1 MYGQKMSGQ
10 MMRAPRPLVNSPL
23 PDRPSGSAARRRA
36 ARDTGTPRAEV
47 PRYESIL
54 RTLRTAI
61 QRGRY
66 PVGAMLPPEL
76 ELCTMFAASRHTVRE
91 AIRRLAEQGL
101 VSRRAGSGT
110 TVLRRT
116 PADGFTQQISAL
128 PDLLA
133 YVKNARLE
141 ILEERDVRANA
152 AEAKL
157 LHCRQGQVWHR
168 LAALKHLKGADRPV
182 AYVIAYVHCDH
193 PALRSVLDRRGVPLH
208 DFIED
213 KIGQRIVAVEQEFA
227 AQPLLGREA
236 AALGREPGYAGF
248 VIARRYLPEHGSA
261 VLVTSTIFPHDRMRY
276 SMSLKLA

>member
-1 MYGQKMSGQ
+1 
-10 MMRAPRPLVNSPL
+10 MRAPRPVVNRSDASP
-23 PDRPSGSAARRRA
+23 PRGPAARRRVGA
-36 ARDTGTPRAEV
+36 SGAREPV
-47 PRYESIL
+47 PRYETIL
-54 RTLRTAI
+54 RTLRAGI

-66 PVGAMLPPEL
+66 PVGSLLPPEL
-76 ELCTMFAASRHTVRE
+76 ALSDLFGASRHTVRE

-101 VSRRAGSGT
+101 VSRRPGRGT

-141 ILEERDVRANA
+141 VLDARDVRAGA
-152 AEAKL
+152 AEASL

-168 LAALKHLKGADRPV
+168 LAALKHLKGAPRPV
-182 AYVIAYVHCDH
+182 AYVVAYVHRDH

-208 DFIED
+208 DFIEAR
-213 KIGQRIVAVEQEFA
+213 IGQRIVAVEQEFS
-227 AQPLLGREA
+227 AQPLEGNEA
-236 AALGREPGYAGF
+236 RALGRVPGYAGF
-248 VIARRYLPEHGSA
+248 VILRRYLPERGSA
-261 VLVTSTIFPHDRMRY
+261 VLVTSTIFPYDRMRY